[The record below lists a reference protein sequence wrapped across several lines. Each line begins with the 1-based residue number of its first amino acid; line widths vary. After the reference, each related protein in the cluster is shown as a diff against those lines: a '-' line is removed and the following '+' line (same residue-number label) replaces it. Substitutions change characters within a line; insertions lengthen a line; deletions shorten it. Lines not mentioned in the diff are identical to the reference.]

1 MSKLILEQA
10 LEHLLNKEEDAASE
24 LIHNYYVDIGRKVYE
39 DIMADEVVD
48 EADFDSDEAL
58 DDVEASVEEVED
70 ELTEE
75 GDDEEM
81 PMDDEEAV
89 DDMAD
94 DMGAEEPVDSDAADV
109 ADAMVDVEAALAKL
123 KAEFED
129 MVGDDSADEEMP
141 VADEEMPAEESVF
154 SEDEEVEESTEETLE
169 EEAKLKPVGNP
180 DNGDKADQKKSPVA
194 GKNPLGDRPS
204 VKFGGSASGEGTI
217 SGTKPAAAPAAQDM
231 GGTTEPNM
239 SQVAT
244 PKNKG

>member
-39 DIMADEVVD
+39 DIMADDLVD
-48 EADFDSDEAL
+48 EAEFDSEEAL

-81 PMDDEEAV
+81 PMDDDEAEV

-94 DMGAEEPVDSDAADV
+94 DMGADDMSEPVDSDAADV

-129 MVGDDSADEEMP
+129 MVSGEDDSAEDEEMP
-141 VADEEMPAEESVF
+141 MADEMPAEGI
-154 SEDEEVEESTEETLE
+154 EEASEETLE
-169 EEAKLKPVGNP
+169 EEAKLKPIGNP

-194 GKNPLGDRPS
+194 GKNPLGDRPA
-204 VKFGGSASGEGTI
+204 VKFGGSASAEGQAD
-217 SGTKPAAAPAAQDM
+217 GAKPAASPEAKDM

-244 PKNKG
+244 PNNKG

>member
-10 LEHLLNKEEDAASE
+10 LEHLLNKEEEAASE

-48 EADFDSDEAL
+48 EADFDSEEAL
-58 DDVEASVEEVED
+58 DDVDASVEEVED

-129 MVGDDSADEEMP
+129 MVGDDSAE
-141 VADEEMPAEESVF
+141 ADEEMPMADEEIPAESVF
-154 SEDEEVEESTEETLE
+154 SEDEESTEETLE

-204 VKFGGSASGEGTI
+204 VKFGGSASGEGTV

-244 PKNKG
+244 PNNKG